1 MKTKIITDSNCELSQ
16 EYLIENNVHVVPFYF
31 QLSGIEYEDN
41 FGKGISYK
49 DFYNKLREG
58 EMSTTAQINP
68 YIFENLFDE
77 YIAAGYAIIYIG
89 FSSALSET
97 FNCAQ
102 IAKNSVLAKN
112 SNADITVFDTR
123 SASASQGL
131 ILYQAIEMLKK
142 GKTKEELIE
151 SLSILRKRVNVWFI
165 VDSLEHLKRGGR
177 ISATNA
183 ALGYLLEIKP
193 ILKLDREGKIV
204 VADKVRGRKK
214 SIRTLLDKFNEL
226 ASEQELQTVF
236 IHHADCLE
244 EAEFLKTMITSS
256 NKANEVFINYMGPI
270 IGSHTG
276 PGSLAI
282 AFLGNQED

>member
-1 MKTKIITDSNCELSQ
+1 MKIKIITDSNSELSK
-16 EYLIENNVHVVPFYF
+16 EYLAENNVHVLPFYF

-41 FGKGISYK
+41 FGNGINYK

-58 EMSTTAQINP
+58 EISTTAQINP
-68 YIFENLFDE
+68 FIFEKIFEE
-77 YIAAGYAIIYIG
+77 YITAGYSIIYIG

-102 IAKNSVLAKN
+102 IAKDSVLSRN
-112 SNADITVFDTR
+112 CSADITVFDSR

-131 ILYQAIEMLKK
+131 IIYQTIEMLNK
-142 GKTKEELIE
+142 GCTKEELIDY
-151 SLSILRKRVNVWFI
+151 LSILRKRVNAWFI

-177 ISATNA
+177 ISATSA
-183 ALGYLLEIKP
+183 TLGYLLEVKP

-214 SIRTLLDKFNEL
+214 SIRYLFDKFNEL
-226 ASEQELQTVF
+226 AIKQESQIVF
-236 IHHADCLE
+236 VHHADCLE
-244 EAEFLKTMITSS
+244 EAEFLKNLITSS
-256 NKANEVFINYMGPI
+256 NGLVKVLINNMGPI

-282 AFLGNQED
+282 AFLGNQVD

>member
-1 MKTKIITDSNCELSQ
+1 MKIKIITDSNCELPK
-16 EYLIENNVHVVPFYF
+16 EYLVENNIHVVPFYF
-31 QLSGIEYEDN
+31 QLGGIEYEDN

-58 EMSTTAQINP
+58 EMSSTTQITP
-68 YIFENLFDE
+68 FIFEKIFDE
-77 YIAAGYAIIYIG
+77 YIAAGYSVIYIG

-102 IAKNSVLAKN
+102 IARNSIMLRK

-123 SASASQGL
+123 SASAGQGL
-131 ILYQAIEMLKK
+131 IVYQTVEMLKK
-142 GKTKEELIE
+142 GRTKDELID
-151 SLSILRKRVNVWFI
+151 SLKLLRKYENTWFI
-165 VDSLEHLKRGGR
+165 VYSLEHLKRGGR

-193 ILKLDREGKIV
+193 ILKLDNEGKIV

-214 SIRTLLDKFNEL
+214 SIRSLFDKFDEF
-226 ASEQELQTVF
+226 ASVQEPQTVF

-244 EAEFLKTMITSS
+244 DAESLKTLITNSK
-256 NKANEVFINYMGPI
+256 KANEVFINDMGPI

-282 AFLGNQED
+282 AFVGSQKN